1 MIATNPIIDNY
12 FLLFQ
17 NLNERSK
24 IELISRLSASML
36 DKNEAKKETKHE
48 QLLSCFGAFVS
59 EQSADEMINSI
70 YSARHFDDKNIEL

>member
-1 MIATNPIIDNY
+1 MIAVNPIIDNY

-24 IELISRLSASML
+24 IELISRISTSIL
-36 DKNEAKKETKHE
+36 DKKETKQETKHE

-59 EQSADEMINSI
+59 DQSADEMINSI
-70 YSARHFDDKNIEL
+70 YEARYFEDKNIEL